1 MNNNPKVSVIVP
13 IYNVE
18 NYMRP
23 MLESVRNQRFRDF
36 EVILVNDGS
45 KDGSQQIIDEYCELD
60 DRFIGHYQ
68 ENAGVSAARNTGIGL
83 AKGEYIAFYDPD
95 DYVPVDALGKMYRRA
110 SNTGADM
117 VIGVAVEQS
126 LGEKIIYQNSQKL
139 AKQKDIR
146 PDDQH
151 FFKAWAIWHKL
162 FRRQFLLDNDLKYE
176 GFINAEDGVF
186 TYCCLNKAQKITGC
200 DVVAYEY
207 YKRPFW
213 ETPSAT
219 QIVSNRYLE
228 GLLASHKR
236 IMEEARKISDKPEYL
251 EPLYVRYIEN
261 ELINGYYRGIWRAE
275 SDMTARLQE
284 KTDEYR
290 QHITDESWNK
300 LLRRHWDLELENG
313 FMTQEELNKKP
324 ILSILLTADID
335 EDKLNLMIGSIF
347 NQAFSRFELLIDAN
361 IKHKV
366 SKAYLDKLNVKVCAR
381 TKLLEEARGEYVAI
395 LDEYLLYTRR
405 SLELMI
411 NRLHRNK
418 SLDFVSVLIKQY
430 DGAEYK
436 QLPSIS
442 AEYNY
447 VKAMN
452 RFVNPAA
459 TCDVFVSNKVF
470 RKDSISYVAIP
481 RDIKSFVKSE
491 YSLLSFDKLRKGVMI
506 TDMSDAEIRKRA
518 GLAKA
523 GLNTVVMYATNEGT
537 RRAIEKVKRLIT
549 REDIDRLLKR

>member
-110 SNTGADM
+110 SSTGADM

-162 FRRQFLLDNDLKYE
+162 FRRQFLLDNNLKYE

-236 IMEEARKISDKPEYL
+236 IMEEARKISNKAEYL

-290 QHITDESWNK
+290 QHITEESWNK

-366 SKAYLDKLNVKVCAR
+366 SKAYLDKLNVKGCAR

-418 SLDFVSVLIKQY
+418 RLDFVSVLIKQY

-470 RKDSISYVAIP
+470 RKNSISYVAIP

-506 TDMSDAEIRKRA
+506 TDMSDAEVREHA